1 MRNNKKKLREIPFPA
16 PSNAFAD
23 GTFVA
28 CIKNASKLNLNKHIS
43 ATTHLKGNIALI
55 INTADHLESTC
66 IETIYLHNY
75 SFYKVTPWTQE
86 LN

>member
-1 MRNNKKKLREIPFPA
+1 MRNKKKLREIPFPA

-43 ATTHLKGNIALI
+43 VTTHLKG
-55 INTADHLESTC
+55 NTADHLESTC
-66 IETIYLHNY
+66 IETIYLHN
-75 SFYKVTPWTQE
+75 
-86 LN
+86 